1 MAEDNR
7 NPYDMSLWDISDT
20 TIKVPQ
26 AQEIPVAT
34 NRSKHE
40 RVEKIH
46 RDNLSKIYSDVSGIP
61 KWALP
66 YVMNFSGGVANIIGE
81 GLEFVE
87 GFAENI
93 AGYSREEQIADGKNP
108 LSIFL
113 EDYYDFTNAF
123 DTKYYDDSG
132 KVLDFQELMQ
142 RGEWGKAATVASEQ
156 AAESAPSIIM
166 SVINPL
172 LGGAVMGIST
182 AGGQYKDDLVNRPDQ
197 SLDAVIKNSLWAGGS
212 EMITEVVG
220 GYAFRGINALGAGK
234 TLKVVND
241 FTSNYILRLVGR
253 TLGSGIAE
261 ATTEALN
268 SAIQDSGDML
278 IYDDEVT
285 TKQFVK
291 NVVNSVGPAFIL
303 GGLGGGAGSIR
314 PRDNQQLYKFIA
326 PRQWKQEYLNI
337 GKNIHEANLDLE
349 NAPENKKDVFKQRI
363 KKLVEERTKHENNL
377 FDIFDNLSKTELKRY
392 AQNIDKA
399 NQNMDIIGNNKY
411 SKSAQDAARQENLKY
426 IESNLKILGRKY
438 TDADIALEQDL
449 GAILKASEIIEER
462 LKKVKGINR
471 DDLDIKVLTN
481 QQEIDDAAKLAGK
494 GVKTSDGVFIANNN
508 GKATIYINKNI
519 ASAAEATNVLGHEL
533 LHYMISKKFKTDNK
547 SMKPLVGELKSYL
560 QQNNPEIAAR
570 VQERIDEHYTDDNG
584 NIKDGALEEY
594 LNVFSDLIDKQKIDL
609 KDSNSKGL
617 MGGVKDVMAGFGF
630 GNIQLNN
637 AQDVVSFLKTYN
649 KNINRKGLLGKL
661 MGTKVLDVG
670 LTSDLL
676 VKGQD
681 KKPVKKRSRSTVNL
695 DQGEGD
701 LSQRID
707 SYTKGATTKA
717 EFQKAGGAFD
727 NVYSGI
733 LEGKFDRVF
742 GEGIT
747 QEQKDIQRQE
757 LADRLLNFDPAKT
770 PELSKW
776 MYGGKGKGGNIGFAG
791 LEAKKTLA
799 KQGEKTKR
807 ETTIDTKEAK
817 ELEDVPTKIVEQ
829 ATKGPRVL
837 SDFNLDLQDGLVDSE
852 ALAEVESL
860 LEENPS
866 NLKEKLDNVVKKHLT
881 KRLKDQVGKIQ
892 KIKGEV
898 VVSPEYESFIRD
910 EFTEIVKNL
919 DIQTIR
925 KLPWFDRTKVGTE
938 DVKGTSKITGKV
950 TNFRKGIFINKANKP
965 KYLKYY
971 TQGGFTTLRE
981 RQSALLSRIVDRKV
995 DAVVDKYIEQNSTNI
1010 DAVTLAKLN
1019 SLTRTAELVENELK
1033 TFDTVKFSITKKVA
1047 KEIRKEFESIRE
1059 NTTRKGKI
1067 YVGYRNPFTGEKQTF
1082 TDLGKMW
1089 EQTFANYFY
1098 KMNIDGL
1105 DILSQ
1110 VATEEGG
1117 MADFVFKYFGQQE
1130 QHEIKAG
1137 LMGVFMGST
1146 LFQGYNHA
1154 TGEIT
1159 LANDVHNNLLTPKI
1173 KREIKKA
1180 HKKRVDQWNT
1190 EIKKLNKETKENN
1203 LKRPIYKEIS
1213 YDITPG
1219 SPQFVPYE
1227 VYHNKDLGVKSLFSV
1242 ESNEKPIENHYT
1254 SKNVNSISILNTPL
1268 GNVSF
1273 SLGGSMLRLPRLKMK
1288 TLIDFTYRNPGSQK
1302 RTIDGYKVKM
1312 QVVRIGIQFK
1322 AQEIL
1327 NKKDELKD
1335 MTNQEVFKNEILPA
1349 KASKNINNTQVF
1361 NKAVKLSRTSQ
1372 KAKGITIL
1380 DFDDTL
1386 ATSKSLVRYTAP
1398 GQTVVYN
1405 ASPKSIKELGK
1416 RSGVIYLATDK
1427 KEADAYAKSNRGEVR
1442 EFVIDNANV
1451 VNENVVLKEMKDQGI
1466 DVSEGLLYEMIDS
1479 RFPDFYIGKKNV
1491 DKVFNALRKKG
1502 IKAFRYEDGSQISSK
1517 TTKSI
1522 AVIDKS
1528 AISEPGT
1535 LNAEE
1540 YARSYQDLQEQGYTF
1555 DFSEFNKVVKGK
1567 TAPLFQKALKLQG
1580 KFGPENMFVLTARP
1594 PQAQKAIFDFLKA
1607 NGLNI
1612 PLENITG
1619 LGNSTSEAKALWIA
1633 DKVGEGY
1640 NDFYFADDALQNVQA
1655 VDNML
1660 EQFDVKRK
1668 VQQAKVKFSKTMN
1681 DEFNDILEDVT
1692 GIESVKR
1699 FDFIKARKRGASKG
1713 KFRFFVPPSHEDFVG
1728 LLYNFMGKGRKGD
1741 VHRDFLEKAL
1751 VRPLNRA
1758 NREYDTARQ
1767 SVATDYK
1774 NLNKQMPDVKK
1785 MLLKKT
1791 PDGDFIYQDA
1801 IRVYLWDKHGYD
1813 IPGLSPIDQKNL
1825 VDLVKSDPMLQSY
1838 ADAINTISRQDAY
1851 VDPTDGWDSGDIR
1864 MDLDDATGRIGRAQF
1879 FEEFIANADI
1889 IFSKENLNKI
1899 EAGFGKGV
1907 REALEDMLYRIKTG
1921 RNKPTGQN
1929 GMVNSLMNWV
1939 NGSVGSVMFF
1949 NMRSALLQQMSLVNY
1964 INFADNNIF
1973 AAAKAFAN
1981 QKQYWEDWSFIFNS
1995 DMLKQRRGGIQT
2007 DVNGAELAAEMRKS
2021 KNPHRFLISKLL
2033 QLGFLPTQIGD
2044 NIAIATGGATY
2055 YRNRINTYLKQ
2066 GLSQKEAEAK
2076 AFTDFQDITQ
2086 STQQSARPDMVS
2098 QQQASLIGKII
2109 LNFQNVTSQFN
2120 RLGKKA
2126 FQDIYNRRITK
2137 PNTTQMQ
2144 SDISNAARITY
2155 YFAVQNAI
2163 FYTLQT
2169 ALFAMLFDDDEEDV
2183 NNLFLKKQE
2192 RLINGSID
2200 SVLRGTGI
2208 GGAVISTLKN
2218 VAIAFARQRDV
2229 NYNPD
2234 ESAVVVE
2241 ALNFSPVIGIKAR
2254 KIVNAEKT
2262 LNYNKKV
2269 IDEMSDFD
2277 IDNPQ
2282 WSAVTNYIEGFTNA
2296 PLNRLY
2302 NKTQN
2307 IRQGFNNEHEA
2318 WERALMFLG
2327 WSQYNLNLENTK
2339 IENIKKDIKAKNKKP
2354 RKTKRKNPN
2363 LKINI

>member
-20 TIKVPQ
+20 TIEVPQ
-26 AQEIPVAT
+26 PQEIPVAV
-34 NRSKHE
+34 NKSKHA

-46 RDNLSKIYSDVSGIP
+46 RDNLSKIYADVSGIP

-123 DTKYYDDSG
+123 DTKYYDNSG
-132 KVLDFQELMQ
+132 QVLDFQELMQ
-142 RGEWGKAATVASEQ
+142 KGEYAKAAKVASEQ

-212 EMITEVVG
+212 EMITEIAG
-220 GYAFRGINALGAGK
+220 GYAFRGINALGGGK
-234 TLKVVND
+234 TLGVVND
-241 FTSNYILRLVGR
+241 FTSNYILRLVGK
-253 TLGSGIAE
+253 TLGSGVAE
-261 ATTEALN
+261 ATTEAVN
-268 SAIQDSGDML
+268 SLVQDSGDML
-278 IYDDEVT
+278 IYEDEKT
-285 TKQFVK
+285 TKELVK

-314 PRDNQQLYKFIA
+314 PRDNQELYKFIA

-337 GKNIHEANLDLE
+337 GRNIHEANLDLE

-363 KKLVEERTKHENNL
+363 KKLVEKRAKHENNL

-392 AQNIDKA
+392 AKNIDNA

-494 GVKTSDGVFIANNN
+494 GVRTSDGVFIANNN

-547 SMKPLVGELKSYL
+547 SMKPLVDELKSYL
-560 QQNNPEIAAR
+560 QQNNPEIAER

-609 KDSNSKGL
+609 KDTNSKGL

-630 GNIQLNN
+630 GSIQLNN

-661 MGTKVLDVG
+661 MGTKVLDIG

-717 EFQKAGGAFD
+717 EFQKVGGAFD

-799 KQGEKTKR
+799 KQGEKRKR

-852 ALAEVESL
+852 VLAEVESL
-860 LEENPS
+860 LEENPL

-938 DVKGTSKITGKV
+938 DVKGTSKVTGKV

-981 RQSALLSRIVDRKV
+981 RQSALLNRIVDRKV

-1010 DAVTLAKLN
+1010 NAVTLAKLN

-1047 KEIRKEFESIRE
+1047 KEIRKEFEYIKSKAKK
-1059 NTTRKGKI
+1059 KGNI
-1067 YVGYRNPFTGEKQTF
+1067 YVGYINPFTEQPQNF
-1082 TDLGKMW
+1082 TDFGKMW

-1146 LFQGYNHA
+1146 LFQSYNHA
-1154 TGEIT
+1154 TGEVT
-1159 LANDVHNNLLTPKI
+1159 LANDIHNNLLTPKI

-1180 HKKRVDQWNT
+1180 HTKRVDQWNT

-1213 YDITPG
+1213 YDIIPG

-1227 VYHNKDLGVKSLFSV
+1227 VYHNKDLGVKSLFNV

-1288 TLIDFTYRNPGSQK
+1288 TLIDFTYRNPGSQT
-1302 RTIDGYKVKM
+1302 RTVDGYKVKM

-1335 MTNQEVFKNEILPA
+1335 MTNQEVFQNEILPA
-1349 KASKNINNTQVF
+1349 KASKSINNAQVF

-1386 ATSKSLVRYTAP
+1386 ATSESLVKFTR
-1398 GQTVVYN
+1398 
-1405 ASPKSIKELGK
+1405 
-1416 RSGVIYLATDK
+1416 
-1427 KEADAYAKSNRGEVR
+1427 
-1442 EFVIDNANV
+1442 
-1451 VNENVVLKEMKDQGI
+1451 
-1466 DVSEGLLYEMIDS
+1466 
-1479 RFPDFYIGKKNV
+1479 PDG
-1491 DKVFNALRKKG
+1491 
-1502 IKAFRYEDGSQISSK
+1502 
-1517 TTKSI
+1517 TT
-1522 AVIDKS
+1522 
-1528 AISEPGT
+1528 GT
-1535 LNAEE
+1535 LTPEQ
-1540 YARSYQDLQEQGYTF
+1540 YASNYQDMQDLGITF

-1567 TAPLFQKALKLQG
+1567 IAPLFQKALKLQG

-1594 PQAQKAIFDFLKA
+1594 PQSQKAIFDFLKA

-1612 PLENITG
+1612 PLKNITG
-1619 LGNSTSEAKALWIA
+1619 LGNSTAEAKALWIA
-1633 DKVGEGY
+1633 DKAAKGY

-1668 VQQAKVKFSKTMN
+1668 VQQAKVKFSKTRS
-1681 DEFNDILEDVT
+1681 DAFNDILQDVI
-1692 GIESVKR
+1692 GIESKKR
-1699 FDFIKARKRGASKG
+1699 FAATKARKRGANKG
-1713 KFRFFVPPSHEDFVG
+1713 KFRFFIPPSHEDFAG
-1728 LLYNFMGKGRKGD
+1728 LLYNFMGKGKKGD
-1741 VHRDFLEKAL
+1741 AHRNFFEKAL
-1751 VRPLNRA
+1751 IKPLNRA
-1758 NREYDTARQ
+1758 NRELDAARQ
-1767 SVATDYK
+1767 AIANDYK
-1774 NLNKQMPDVKK
+1774 ALNKAMADVKD
-1785 MLLKKT
+1785 MLTEKT
-1791 PDGDFIYQDA
+1791 PDGDFTYQDA
-1801 IRVYLWDKHGYD
+1801 IRVYLWGKHGHKV
-1813 IPGLSPIDQKNL
+1813 PGLSEVDQKNL
-1825 VDLVKSDPMLQSY
+1825 ADIVKADPMLQSY
-1838 ADAINTISRQDAY
+1838 ADAINIISRQETY

-1864 MDLDDATGRIGRAQF
+1864 MDLDDATGRVGRGEF
-1879 FEEFIANADI
+1879 FAEFNEAVDE
-1889 IFSKENLNKI
+1889 IFSTENLNKI
-1899 EAGFGKGV
+1899 EAGYGKNL
-1907 REALEDMLYRIKTG
+1907 REAVEDMLYRIKTG
-1921 RNKPTGQN
+1921 RNRPSGQN
-1929 GMVNSLMNWV
+1929 GLVNKLMNFL
-1939 NGSVGSVMFF
+1939 NGAVGGVMFF
-1949 NMRSALLQQMSLVNY
+1949 NIRSSVLQQMSLVNY

-1981 QKQYWEDWSFIFNS
+1981 QEQYWADWAFIFNS

-2007 DVNGAELAAEMRKS
+2007 DVNGAELAETISKS
-2021 KNPHRFLISKLL
+2021 KYPVRTLIRKLL

-2044 NIAIATGGATY
+2044 NIAIATGGAMY
-2055 YRNRINTYLKQ
+2055 YRNRIKKYIKE
-2066 GLSQKEAEAK
+2066 GLSGKEAKEK
-2076 AFTDFQDITQ
+2076 AFDDFQEITQ
-2086 STQQSARPDMVS
+2086 KTQQSARPDMIS
-2098 QQQASLIGKII
+2098 QQQASPLGRLI
-2109 LNFQNVTSQFN
+2109 LAFQNVTSQFN

-2126 FQDIYNRRITK
+2126 AQDMYNRRITP
-2137 PNTTQMQ
+2137 PNSTLLQ
-2144 SDISNAARITY
+2144 SDISNASRIAY
-2155 YFAVQNAI
+2155 YFAIQNLI
-2163 FYTLQT
+2163 FYGLQT
-2169 ALFAMLFDDDEEDV
+2169 ALFAALFSDDKEDEE
-2183 NNLFLKKQE
+2183 FFTKKRE
-2192 RLINGSID
+2192 RMINGSID

-2208 GGAVISTLKN
+2208 YGAIVSTIKN
-2218 VAIAFARQRDV
+2218 MAIKFAEQRGKT
-2229 NYNPD
+2229 YNPD
-2234 ESAVVVE
+2234 ESAVMME
-2241 ALNFSPVIGIKAR
+2241 MFNLSPPLGIKAR
-2254 KIVNAEKT
+2254 RIVNAEKT
-2262 LNYNKKV
+2262 FFYNRKV
-2269 IDEMSDFD
+2269 IDEMNFFD

-2282 WSAVTNYIEGFTNA
+2282 WSAYTNYVQGITNL
-2296 PLNRLY
+2296 PVNRLY
-2302 NKTQN
+2302 NKVQN
-2307 IRQGFNNEHEA
+2307 LRQ
-2318 WERALMFLG
+2318 ALN
-2327 WSQYNLNLENTK
+2327 S
-2339 IENIKKDIKAKNKKP
+2339 
-2354 RKTKRKNPN
+2354 
-2363 LKINI
+2363 

>member
-20 TIKVPQ
+20 TVEVPQ
-26 AQEIPVAT
+26 AREIPIAV
-34 NRSKHE
+34 NKNDHR

-46 RDNLSKIYSDVSGIP
+46 RDNLAQIYSNVSGIP

-66 YVMNFSGGVANIIGE
+66 YIMNFSGGTANIIGE
-81 GLEFVE
+81 GLEFIE

-108 LSIFL
+108 LSVFL
-113 EDYYDFTNAF
+113 EEYYDFTNAF

-142 RGEWGKAATVASEQ
+142 KGEWGKAATVASEQ

-212 EMITEVVG
+212 EMITEIAG

-241 FTSNYILRLVGR
+241 FTSNYVLRLVGR
-253 TLGSGIAE
+253 TLGSGVAE
-261 ATTEALN
+261 ASTEAVN
-268 SAIQDSGDML
+268 SFFQDVGDVTF
-278 IYDDEVT
+278 YDDEVT

-291 NVVNSVGPAFIL
+291 NIVNSVGPAFIL

-314 PRDNQQLYKFIA
+314 PRDNQELYKFVA

-377 FDIFDNLSKTELKRY
+377 FDIFDSLSKTELKRY

-449 GAILKASEIIEER
+449 GTILKASEVIEER
-462 LKKVKGINR
+462 LKKIKGINR

-481 QQEIDDAAKLAGK
+481 QQEIDDAVKLAGK
-494 GVKTSDGVFIANNN
+494 GVKNSDGAFIANNN
-508 GKATIYINKNI
+508 GKATIYINKNV

-533 LHYMISKKFKTDNK
+533 LHYMISRKFKTDNK
-547 SMKPLVGELKSYL
+547 SMQPLVNELKSYL

-594 LNVFSDLIDKQKIDL
+594 LNVFSDLMSKQKLNL
-609 KDSNSKGL
+609 KDVNSKGVI
-617 MGGVKDVMAGFGF
+617 GEVKDLMSGFGF
-630 GNIQLNN
+630 GEIKLNS
-637 AQDVVSFLKTYN
+637 AQDVISFLNTYN
-649 KNINRKGLLGKL
+649 KNINRKGLLGKV
-661 MGTKVLDVG
+661 MGTKVLDVD
-670 LTSDLL
+670 LISDVL

-681 KKPVKKRSRSTVNL
+681 KKPVKKRSKTTPLEAINKLIPENVKTQEDYYNVLNDPRIAKTAGIERVFDGKNLAPVIEAYIRSRSTSS
-695 DQGEGD
+695 DM
-701 LSQRID
+701 
-707 SYTKGATTKA
+707 ATENIEAVK
-717 EFQKAGGAFD
+717 K
-727 NVYSGI
+727 
-733 LEGKFDRVF
+733 
-742 GEGIT
+742 
-747 QEQKDIQRQE
+747 
-757 LADRLLNFDPAKT
+757 RLVNFDPAAKRQDGSTVGSKGFGEFIFANARFGKMVAAKKLATKAAETKRTTKLDDPDVKDIADTPTPTEETQAQDVKLRKLKDFNVNLDDGLADALTVVEVNDILDNFNNGKITFEQAQKQIDKIVLKDIRAGLSKTIPKISKGKPT
-770 PELSKW
+770 PEYEAFIRKEYDEIIQSLGIKTIRTSYKKFFTQEKTGVQD
-776 MYGGKGKGGNIGFAG
+776 YKNIDPVTGKESNYRKSTQINTTNKREFIRYF
-791 LEAKKTLA
+791 LEAKGGVLNERRTALIRRIAKRKASLA
-799 KQGEKTKR
+799 
-807 ETTIDTKEAK
+807 
-817 ELEDVPTKIVEQ
+817 
-829 ATKGPRVL
+829 
-837 SDFNLDLQDGLVDSE
+837 VDS
-852 ALAEVESL
+852 
-860 LEENPS
+860 
-866 NLKEKLDNVVKKHLT
+866 
-881 KRLKDQVGKIQ
+881 
-892 KIKGEV
+892 
-898 VVSPEYESFIRD
+898 
-910 EFTEIVKNL
+910 
-919 DIQTIR
+919 
-925 KLPWFDRTKVGTE
+925 
-938 DVKGTSKITGKV
+938 
-950 TNFRKGIFINKANKP
+950 
-965 KYLKYY
+965 
-971 TQGGFTTLRE
+971 
-981 RQSALLSRIVDRKV
+981 
-995 DAVVDKYIEQNSTNI
+995 YIEQNSNNI
-1010 DAVTLAKLN
+1010 EAIVKAKIRTL
-1019 SLTRTAELVENELK
+1019 SDTAENATNEQVS
-1033 TFDTVKFSITKKVA
+1033 FDSVKFSNSFQGNVKRITNSRNSKGLYTAPDGTKVKLIDLGRVFEQAFSETLQEVA
-1047 KEIRKEFESIRE
+1047 KNIKGFVVDSLVSTEAGGVADAIISYLGIKE
-1059 NTTRKGKI
+1059 N
-1067 YVGYRNPFTGEKQTF
+1067 
-1082 TDLGKMW
+1082 
-1089 EQTFANYFY
+1089 
-1098 KMNIDGL
+1098 
-1105 DILSQ
+1105 
-1110 VATEEGG
+1110 
-1117 MADFVFKYFGQQE
+1117 
-1130 QHEIKAG
+1130 HEIKKG
-1137 LMGVFMGST
+1137 LTAFMGST
-1146 LFQGYNHA
+1146 LFNAFDVKSGA
-1154 TGEIT
+1154 FT
-1159 LANDVHNNLLTPKI
+1159 LANEVHNSIKGLKGFVKKVAKNLDAKTKVI
-1173 KREIKKA
+1173 NKEIDSYNQKYGYKKGDAEFAEQITGNVVKGKPEFVPAEVLNNLQSKELGVLKAGIEIIQNHYGTKKA
-1180 HKKRVDQWNT
+1180 GAVKSISLFGFGSFRLDESSIFKGLPMLDVNT
-1190 EIKKLNKETKENN
+1190 EVYASIRTTGSQMRGKQKFRNIKIGLQFRLDGKPKNTPNSG
-1203 LKRPIYKEIS
+1203 I
-1213 YDITPG
+1213 ITEQ
-1219 SPQFVPYE
+1219 SILE
-1227 VYHNKDLGVKSLFSV
+1227 ALGNPPAF
-1242 ESNEKPIENHYT
+1242 
-1254 SKNVNSISILNTPL
+1254 SKNVDNT
-1268 GNVSF
+1268 
-1273 SLGGSMLRLPRLKMK
+1273 
-1288 TLIDFTYRNPGSQK
+1288 T
-1302 RTIDGYKVKM
+1302 
-1312 QVVRIGIQFK
+1312 
-1322 AQEIL
+1322 
-1327 NKKDELKD
+1327 
-1335 MTNQEVFKNEILPA
+1335 
-1349 KASKNINNTQVF
+1349 
-1361 NKAVKLSRTSQ
+1361 KLSKSINASRLI
-1372 KAKGITIL
+1372 KENKGITIL

-1386 ATSKSLVRYTAP
+1386 ATTESLVKYTAP
-1398 GQTVVYN
+1398 
-1405 ASPKSIKELGK
+1405 
-1416 RSGVIYLATDK
+1416 
-1427 KEADAYAKSNRGEVR
+1427 
-1442 EFVIDNANV
+1442 
-1451 VNENVVLKEMKDQGI
+1451 
-1466 DVSEGLLYEMIDS
+1466 
-1479 RFPDFYIGKKNV
+1479 
-1491 DKVFNALRKKG
+1491 
-1502 IKAFRYEDGSQISSK
+1502 DG
-1517 TTKSI
+1517 TTG
-1522 AVIDKS
+1522 A
-1528 AISEPGT
+1528 

-1540 YARSYQDLQEQGYTF
+1540 YARDYQGLLEQGYTF

-1567 TAPLFQKALKLQG
+1567 IAPLFQKALKLQK

-1612 PLENITG
+1612 PLKNITG
-1619 LGNSTSEAKALWIA
+1619 LANSTAEAKALWIA

-1668 VQQAKVKFSKTMN
+1668 VQQAKINFSKTMN
-1681 DEFNDILEDVT
+1681 EQFNDIIEDVT

-1741 VHRDFLEKAL
+1741 AHRDFLEQAL

-1767 SVATDYK
+1767 SIATDYK

-1785 MLLKKT
+1785 MFAKKT
-1791 PDGDFIYQDA
+1791 PDGDFTYQDA
-1801 IRVYLWDKHGYD
+1801 IRVYIWDKHGYT
-1813 IPGLSPIDQKNL
+1813 IPGLSPVDQKNL
-1825 VDLVKSDPMLQSY
+1825 VELVKKEPGLQMY
-1838 ADAINTISRQDAY
+1838 GDAINTISRQETY
-1851 VDPTDGWDSGDIR
+1851 VDPTENWEAGDFR
-1864 MDLDDATGRIGRAQF
+1864 TDLDDATGRVGRAQF
-1879 FEEFIANADI
+1879 FEEFNENADI
-1889 IFSKENLNKI
+1889 IFSSENLNKI
-1899 EAGFGKGV
+1899 EAGYGANVK
-1907 REALEDMLYRIKTG
+1907 EALQDMLYRIKTG
-1921 RNKPTGQN
+1921 RNRPSGQN
-1929 GMVNSLMNWV
+1929 AMVNRLMNYL

-1981 QKQYWEDWSFIFNS
+1981 QKQYWSDWSFIFNS

-2007 DVNGAELAAEMRKS
+2007 DVNGAELAAEMRKA
-2021 KNPHRFLISKLL
+2021 KYPHRFLISKLL

-2055 YRNRINTYLKQ
+2055 YRNRINTYLKE
-2066 GLSQKEAEAK
+2066 GLSKKEAEAK

-2098 QQQASLIGKII
+2098 QQQASVIGKVI

-2169 ALFAMLFDDDEEDV
+2169 ALFAMMFDDDEEDV
-2183 NNLFLKKQE
+2183 NNLFLKKKE

-2208 GGAVISTLKN
+2208 TGAVISTLKN

-2241 ALNFSPVIGIKAR
+2241 ALNFSPVVGIKAR

-2269 IDEMSDFD
+2269 IKEMDDFD

-2282 WSAVTNYIEGFTNA
+2282 WSAVTNYVEGFTNA

-2307 IRQGFNNEHEA
+2307 IRQSFNNEHSA
-2318 WERALMFLG
+2318 WERMLMFLG
-2327 WSQYNLNLENTK
+2327 WSQYNLGLENKEIEEVKRK
-2339 IENIKKDIKAKNKKP
+2339 IKRKKP
-2354 RKTKRKNPN
+2354 KSRTKSKKNPN
-2363 LKINI
+2363 LKVNI